1 MPNRKE
7 ILETMEKTRGSVLMR
22 TADGRLLHLTGPDAV
37 PPDEELARG
46 DPAAEAATLAELRQ
60 QMAALQGRMAGLS
73 VTTTA
78 PSVVVPPPPE
88 GQTLPTTESVPQG
101 GTARQEAPAQP
112 VQQDDPRTATP
123 DPDDRPQSEREL
135 PRTNPEA
142 APSVATENAPP
153 EAKAPVDESSK
164 DSEDDE
170 GSSEDAGGQKLE
182 SQKAG
187 APEAVPARP
196 DEPPVFEPPNL
207 PPSRRRR

>member
-7 ILETMEKTRGSVLMR
+7 ILETMEKTRGSVLIR

-153 EAKAPVDESSK
+153 EAKAPAEQ
-164 DSEDDE
+164 DSAEEPEDEDDA
-170 GSSEDAGGQKLE
+170 EDVQEKDPEAR
-182 SQKAG
+182 KAG
-187 APEAVPARP
+187 APEAMPAKP
-196 DEPPVFEPPNL
+196 ADPPVFDPPNL